1 MSPRFLASAAVAA
14 VFCGV
19 LPARAADP
27 QMLNLVMPNAQVV
40 AGINVQQAFTTPFGQ
55 YLLTL
60 IAPQDQAL
68 QSLAA
73 LTGLNPRT
81 DVTELLVASTGAPAH
96 TGLALAR
103 GTFDTAKILAA
114 ASLKGAATE
123 TYGGLTILEP
133 PASAAGSSTPAA
145 GTAAATAPKP
155 GLVFFDSTLAVMG
168 DVPSVKA
175 AIDRRQAPSILP
187 AAMMTQINQWSLSQ
201 DAWVVDAAPLNS
213 LKLPSNSPTLPGGA
227 QLAALQTIQGAD
239 TGVKFGANVTI
250 TAQVQADNAQDAS
263 ALSGLLQFGANLV
276 QAQANTQDAAAAALL
291 KSMKI
296 TASGAT
302 VNVSMSLP
310 EAQVEQLAP
319 KGGATQAQRRAGRRM

>member
-133 PASAAGSSTPAA
+133 PASAAGS
-145 GTAAATAPKP
+145 
-155 GLVFFDSTLAVMG
+155 
-168 DVPSVKA
+168 
-175 AIDRRQAPSILP
+175 
-187 AAMMTQINQWSLSQ
+187 
-201 DAWVVDAAPLNS
+201 
-213 LKLPSNSPTLPGGA
+213 
-227 QLAALQTIQGAD
+227 
-239 TGVKFGANVTI
+239 
-250 TAQVQADNAQDAS
+250 
-263 ALSGLLQFGANLV
+263 
-276 QAQANTQDAAAAALL
+276 
-291 KSMKI
+291 
-296 TASGAT
+296 
-302 VNVSMSLP
+302 
-310 EAQVEQLAP
+310 
-319 KGGATQAQRRAGRRM
+319 